1 MHSPE
6 ITAEFMHRLAVLLD
20 GEAVTRPGCNDG
32 RLPVIRL
39 HSPRVLLTLSHAWH
53 ARPKWH
59 ASALDWQGKH
69 IHGSPS
75 ANFTSSRPIEE
86 IAADLRRRVLDP
98 ARAHLIR
105 HASHTAAADLKH
117 QQAAHRLA
125 ELETICGP
133 SKPYHNGYANLTGLR
148 IPHEYHLQDRDGPWA
163 SFHAEITL
171 HSFEAL
177 KMIARIVAEDHRL
190 HSTKSTQDSASS

>member
-6 ITAEFMHRLAVLLD
+6 ITPEFMHRLATLLA
-20 GEAVTRPGCNDG
+20 GEAVTRPGCSDE

-39 HSPRVLLTLSHAWH
+39 HAPRVLLSLSHAWH

-59 ASALDWQGKH
+59 ASALDWEGKH

-75 ANFTSSRPIEE
+75 ANFTSTRPLDE

-105 HASHTAAADLKH
+105 QATAAASSTQKH
-117 QQAAHRLA
+117 QQASARLS
-125 ELETICGP
+125 ELETILGP
-133 SKPYHNGYANLTGLR
+133 GKPYHNGFANLPGLR
-148 IPHEYHLQDRDGPWA
+148 IVHEYHLQDRDVPWP
-163 SFHAEITL
+163 SFQAEITL
-171 HSFEAL
+171 HSFHAL
-177 KMIARIVAEDHRL
+177 KMIAAIIAEDNRIHA
-190 HSTKSTQDSASS
+190 TP

>member
-6 ITAEFMHRLAVLLD
+6 ITPEFIARLAALL
-20 GEAVTRPGCNDG
+20 GGQVITRPGSRDDSPQ
-32 RLPVIRL
+32 LVIRL

-59 ASALDWQGKH
+59 ASALDWDGRH
-69 IHGSPS
+69 IHGSPG
-75 ANFTSSRPIEE
+75 ANFSSTRPIEE

-105 HASHTAAADLKH
+105 HAASASATAQKH
-117 QQAAHRLA
+117 QQASTRL
-125 ELETICGP
+125 EQLETILGP
-133 SKPYHNGYANLTGLR
+133 GKPYHNGFANLPGLR

-163 SFHAEITL
+163 SFQAEITL
-171 HSFEAL
+171 HSFHAL
-177 KMIARIVAEDHRL
+177 KMIAAIIAEDHRL
-190 HSTKSTQDSASS
+190 HQPTA